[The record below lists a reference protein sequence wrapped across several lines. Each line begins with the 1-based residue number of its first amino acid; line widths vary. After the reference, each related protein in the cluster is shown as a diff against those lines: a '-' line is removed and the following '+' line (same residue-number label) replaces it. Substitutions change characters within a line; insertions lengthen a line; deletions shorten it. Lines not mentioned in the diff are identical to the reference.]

1 MPEGPETR
9 RMADSISKSLV
20 GKEIL
25 SFNFFHE
32 SLKTLKKRSQ
42 VSVKESLSRG
52 KAVLIR
58 INGGQSIITHNQ
70 LYGKWT
76 FHRPDTQVKTNRQL
90 RIEFITEKKA
100 VRLWSATDIV
110 LCKTSDELS
119 HSYISKIG
127 PDVLDD
133 STSSTTILDRLNSKK
148 FRNRQLGTTLLDQ
161 SFIAGLG
168 NYLRSEI
175 LFFSKLHYRDKP
187 TLLKKNQLTNLS
199 NQIKKVSL
207 RAYVQKGKTLNYD
220 KFKELYGNIEN
231 FRKIRHMAFARSR
244 KPCFHC
250 GEIIQREISAS
261 RRIYLCIKCQNQ
273 GKQAI

>member
-1 MPEGPETR
+1 MY
-9 RMADSISKSLV
+9 
-20 GKEIL
+20 
-25 SFNFFHE
+25 H
-32 SLKTLKKRSQ
+32 LKTVVFVCFLLVSCSDVSQ
-42 VSVKESLSRG
+42 SNTFPLEKPQT
-52 KAVLIR
+52 
-58 INGGQSIITHNQ
+58 INFN
-70 LYGKWT
+70 
-76 FHRPDTQVKTNRQL
+76 
-90 RIEFITEKKA
+90 
-100 VRLWSATDIV
+100 
-110 LCKTSDELS
+110 
-119 HSYISKIG
+119 
-127 PDVLDD
+127 
-133 STSSTTILDRLNSKK
+133 SS
-148 FRNRQLGTTLLDQ
+148 LDQ

-187 TLLKKNQLTNLS
+187 ALLKKNQLTNLS

-207 RAYVQKGKTLNYD
+207 RAYVQKGKTLKYD